1 MFMSANTLPNG
12 RVYLVGAGPGDP
24 GLLTVRGLEL
34 LRRAE
39 AIVYDHLV
47 SGEILDLAPPQARR
61 VYVGKIAGK
70 HTLSQDEINAL
81 LLDEA
86 RRGSLVV
93 RLKGGDPFIFGR
105 GGEECLFLRDHGI
118 EFEVVPGV
126 SAVSAVPAYA
136 GIPLTS
142 RDYSTAFIAV
152 TGHEHNEKERPQVDW
167 SLLARL
173 DATLVVF
180 MGILSLRS
188 ICEELLRYGRS
199 PNTPVA
205 VIRWGTTM
213 EQETITGTLATI
225 ADQVEQTRLRPP
237 GLIVIGEV
245 VRLRE
250 KLAWFEVARAVGQA
264 GE

>member
-1 MFMSANTLPNG
+1 MSANSLPNG

-39 AIVYDHLV
+39 VVVYDHLV
-47 SGEILDLAPPQARR
+47 SREILDLAPPQARR
-61 VYVGKIAGK
+61 VYVGKISGK
-70 HTLSQDEINAL
+70 HTCPQEEINTL

-86 RRGSLVV
+86 RQGYQVV

-105 GGEECLFLRDHGI
+105 GGEECLFLYDHGI
-118 EFEVVPGV
+118 PFEVVPGV

-142 RDYSTAFIAV
+142 RDYSTAFVAV
-152 TGHEHNEKERPQVDW
+152 TGHEHNQKEKLQVDW
-167 SLLARL
+167 ATIARM

-180 MGILSLRS
+180 MGILSIRS
-188 ICEELLRYGRS
+188 ICDELRRHGR
-199 PNTPVA
+199 PPETPAA
-205 VIRWGTTM
+205 VIRWGTTT
-213 EQETITGTLATI
+213 EQETITGTLSTI
-225 ADQVEQTRLRPP
+225 ADQVEQSRLRPP

-250 KLAWFEVARAVGQA
+250 KLNWFETAHRADRD